1 MVMTTLAEQVALALG
16 WHRGTERPAIT
27 PAPHA
32 QTPGYWYD
40 AHGREMA
47 SVYSDDFA
55 GRVAFDPA
63 TQPDYVPLMLAEIER
78 RGEWEAYV
86 KALMT
91 ATGVRAAWS
100 DAGVVSITARQATML
115 LSATPE
121 QHAHAFVQ
129 VCGDA

>member
-1 MVMTTLAEQVALALG
+1 MVTTLAEQVALALG

-27 PAPHA
+27 PAPQA

-40 AHGREMA
+40 AYGREMA

-63 TQPDYVPLMLAEIER
+63 TQPAYVSLMLAEIER

-91 ATGVRAAWS
+91 ATGVQVTWS
-100 DAGVVSITARQATML
+100 NAGVVSITPRYLVFL

-121 QHAHAFVQ
+121 QHAHAFVA